1 MENLEAE
8 YFDKI
13 ETMLG
18 EMESLKN
25 VIGLLL
31 DETLEATEKSLN
43 TEELTAKYTD
53 NKIVLNI
60 IFDLM
65 CYQTQETREF
75 VNSHI

>member
-1 MENLEAE
+1 MEKLEAE

-13 ETMLG
+13 ETILG
-18 EMESLKN
+18 QMEGLKN

-31 DETLEATEKSLN
+31 DETLEASAESLN
-43 TEELTAKYTD
+43 TEELTTRYTD
-53 NKIVLNI
+53 NQIILNI
-60 IFDLM
+60 IFDLI

>member
-1 MENLEAE
+1 MEKLEAE

-18 EMESLKN
+18 QMEGLKSA
-25 VIGLLL
+25 VGLLL
-31 DETLEATEKSLN
+31 DEVLETTTESLK
-43 TEELTAKYTD
+43 EDELITKYTD
-53 NKIVLNI
+53 NQIILNI

-75 VNSHI
+75 INSHI

>member
-1 MENLEAE
+1 MEKLEAK

-18 EMESLKN
+18 QMESLKS
-25 VIGLLL
+25 VVGLLL
-31 DETLEATEKSLN
+31 DETLEATAKSLN
-43 TEELTAKYTD
+43 TEELTTRYTD
-53 NKIVLNI
+53 NQIILNI

-75 VNSHI
+75 INSNI